1 MTCSIHLLTHSHMT
15 FLIIKWTHSNLKVK
29 VRLLKWWPCL
39 CFNAITNAWS
49 LLQAGQCT
57 VQQSKQLN
65 PFNGRFFQVIRS
77 VGFPSG
83 PPLFWKRTSANQ
95 WKGFIMGWTSF
106 LIPNHTPKGKHST
119 NPNQWPRIILPS
131 STTRLLTEG
140 ALLHLCQLS
149 DANISIAR
157 PNN

>member
-1 MTCSIHLLTHSHMT
+1 MMTMSVLQCNNKCLEFITSRPMYSPTVKATESERLIGLTTYYYCHLTA
-15 FLIIKWTHSNLKVK
+15 V
-29 VRLLKWWPCL
+29 
-39 CFNAITNAWS
+39 
-49 LLQAGQCT
+49 
-57 VQQSKQLN
+57 
-65 PFNGRFFQVIRS
+65 FFQVIRS

-95 WKGFIMGWTSF
+95 WKGFIMGRTSF
-106 LIPNHTPKGKHST
+106 LIPNQTPKGKHST
-119 NPNQWPRIILPS
+119 NPNQWPRIILPL